1 MSGEGEHQIGKNLKE
16 CLYMNENDSFHEP
29 GRMSVYVCEGG
40 GERVS
45 TLSRTAHTH
54 IHIYTPT
61 HRLFVC
67 VGEGSLGSLM
77 LYHLRVGGECR
88 IDSCMD
94 ASVQIYEC
102 VSELLN

>member
-1 MSGEGEHQIGKNLKE
+1 
-16 CLYMNENDSFHEP
+16 
-29 GRMSVYVCEGG
+29 VYVCKGG
-40 GERVS
+40 GEKVS

-61 HRLFVC
+61 HRLIVC
-67 VGEGSLGSLM
+67 VGEGRGGSLM

-88 IDSCMD
+88 IDSCMN
-94 ASVQIYEC
+94 ASGHIYEC

>member
-1 MSGEGEHQIGKNLKE
+1 VRRGGREGEHAL
-16 CLYMNENDSFHEP
+16 SH
-29 GRMSVYVCEGG
+29 
-40 GERVS
+40 S
-45 TLSRTAHTH
+45 THTYT
-54 IHIYTPT
+54 HIYTYT
-61 HRLFVC
+61 QVACVC
-67 VGEGSLGSLM
+67 RGEEGVSLM